1 MAEVGEVPIESGVK
15 VLGVDPG
22 LRITG
27 YGCVE
32 GAVDPPELVEAGV
45 FNLARGS
52 GKGSL
57 SERLLELDRDFR
69 ALLARLKPD
78 AVAVESIFA
87 HYRHPATA
95 ITMGHARGVLL
106 LAVRAA
112 NIPLLEYKPNEIKKS
127 LTGNGHAS
135 KEQIQA
141 AVRDL
146 FRLPEPP
153 RPADMADAL
162 AVATCASWRV
172 CSVGPAS
179 VR

>member
-1 MAEVGEVPIESGVK
+1 MR

-22 LRITG
+22 LRVTG
-27 YGCVE
+27 YGCVD
-32 GAVDPPELVEAGV
+32 GASDPPRLVEAGV
-45 FNLARGS
+45 LYLARGS
-52 GKGSL
+52 QKRSV

-69 ALLARLKPD
+69 ALLDRLKPE

-106 LAVRAA
+106 LAVRTA
-112 NIPLLEYKPNEIKKS
+112 NISLLEYKPNEIKKS

-146 FRLPEPP
+146 FRLAEPP
-153 RPADMADAL
+153 RPPDMADAL
-162 AVATCASWRV
+162 AVALCASWRL
-172 CSVGPAS
+172 CAVGT
-179 VR
+179 VGGR